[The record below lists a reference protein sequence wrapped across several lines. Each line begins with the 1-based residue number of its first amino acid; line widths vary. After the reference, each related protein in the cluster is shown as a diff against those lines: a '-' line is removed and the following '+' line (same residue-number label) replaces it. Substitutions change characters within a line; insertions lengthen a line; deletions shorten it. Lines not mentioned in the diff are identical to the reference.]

1 MSAMK
6 TKSILIL
13 LTVFLISN
21 SAALAATVKG
31 ERAKHLN
38 DVLTAISRTAPDA
51 ISWGDCSMGKCI
63 LEVHKV
69 KCENKSKDKNSEAT
83 CSLIAIATDGSK
95 SPFTFSDTSGST
107 HASELFT
114 ALSELKHSR
123 GDRVTS
129 KMIKCKEDTH
139 QTPVYCSC
147 EIE

>member
-1 MSAMK
+1 MK

-83 CSLIAIATDGSK
+83 CSLIAIAGRNARPRPK
-95 SPFTFSDTSGST
+95 P
-107 HASELFT
+107 
-114 ALSELKHSR
+114 
-123 GDRVTS
+123 
-129 KMIKCKEDTH
+129 IKKLIPAE
-139 QTPVYCSC
+139 PAPNFLEFRIRSS
-147 EIE
+147 